1 MPVLLFLGSQKRD
14 GMKRFLGFVIKEF
27 YHIFRDYRTLLILFG
42 LPAIQLLLFGYVIT
56 NEIKDARI
64 AILDHSKD
72 QITRRISDKVLSSGY
87 FILEKNLSSYKEI
100 EQVFREGNV
109 KLVLVFEP
117 DFSKNLDKTGIAKVQ
132 IIGDA
137 SDPNT
142 ANILVNYLQGI
153 LSNYLISLNAEKVPM
168 QIVPEVRMMY
178 NAQMKGVY
186 MMVPGLMAMLLMLI
200 SALMTS
206 LSITKEKELGTMEL
220 LLVSPL
226 KPVQIIIGK
235 VFPYVFLAF
244 ADACIIILLGNT
256 VFGVPVVGSVTLL
269 LLESF
274 LFICMALSLGILI
287 STITNSQQIAMMIS
301 LVALMLPTILLS
313 GFIFP
318 VENMPLVLQWFCHV
332 MPPKY
337 FITIIKSI
345 MLQGN
350 GFKYIAFE
358 TGILFGFTL
367 LFILISV
374 RKFKI
379 RLS

>member
-1 MPVLLFLGSQKRD
+1 M
-14 GMKRFLGFVIKEF
+14 
-27 YHIFRDYRTLLILFG
+27 
-42 LPAIQLLLFGYVIT
+42 PAIQLLLFGYVIT

-64 AILDHSKD
+64 AILDESKD
-72 QITRRISDKVLSSGY
+72 EVTRRISEKVLSSGY
-87 FILEKNLSSYKEI
+87 FILDKNLKSYKEI
-100 EQVFREGNV
+100 EQVFRKGNV
-109 KLVLVFEP
+109 KLVLIFGAG
-117 DFSKNLDKTGIAKVQ
+117 FSKNLDKTGNAKVQ

-142 ANILVNYLQGI
+142 ANILVNYMQGI
-153 LSNYLISLNAEKVPM
+153 LSNYLISLNAEKIPM
-168 QIVPEVRMMY
+168 QVTPEVRMMY
-178 NAQMKGVY
+178 NSQMKGVY
-186 MMVPGLMAMLLMLI
+186 MFVPGLMAMLLMLI

-244 ADACIIILLGNT
+244 TDACIIIFLGNT
-256 VFGVPVVGSVTLL
+256 VFGVPVVGSVSLL
-269 LLESF
+269 LLESL

-287 STITNSQQIAMMIS
+287 STITSSQQIAMMIS

-318 VENMPLVLQWFCHV
+318 VENMPLILQWLCHI

-350 GFKYIAFE
+350 GFRYIAFE
-358 TGILFGFTL
+358 TGILAGFTV
-367 LFILISV
+367 LFILLSIK
-374 RKFKI
+374 KFKV

>member
-1 MPVLLFLGSQKRD
+1 
-14 GMKRFLGFVIKEF
+14 MKRFLGFVVKEF

-42 LPAIQLLLFGYVIT
+42 LPAVQLLLFGFVIT
-56 NEIKDARI
+56 NEIKDAKI
-64 AILDHSKD
+64 AILDQSKD
-72 QITRRISDKVLSSGY
+72 EVTRRISEKVLSSGY
-87 FILEKNLSSYKEI
+87 FILEKNLRSSGEI
-100 EQVFREGNV
+100 EQVFRQGNV
-109 KLVLVFEP
+109 KLVLIFGP
-117 DFSKNLDKTGIAKVQ
+117 DFAKNLDKTGNAKVQ

-142 ANILVNYLQGI
+142 ANILVNYIQGI
-153 LSNYLISLNAEKVPM
+153 LSNYIVSLNAEKIPM
-168 QIVPEVRMMY
+168 QIIPEVRMLY
-178 NAQMKGVY
+178 NGQMKGVY

-226 KPVQIIIGK
+226 RPVQIIIGK

-244 ADACIIILLGNT
+244 ADACIIIILGNT
-256 VFGVPVVGSVTLL
+256 VFGVPVVGSVALL
-269 LLESF
+269 LAESF

-287 STITNSQQIAMMIS
+287 STITSSQQIAMMLS

-318 VENMPLVLQWFCHV
+318 VENMPLVLQWFCHI

-350 GFKYIAFE
+350 SFRYIAFE
-358 TGILFGFTL
+358 TGILAGFTL
-367 LFILISV
+367 LFIFLSV
-374 RKFKI
+374 KKFKI
-379 RLS
+379 RLA

>member
-1 MPVLLFLGSQKRD
+1 
-14 GMKRFLGFVIKEF
+14 MKRFLGFVVKEF

-42 LPAIQLLLFGYVIT
+42 LPAIQLLLFGFVIT

-64 AILDHSKD
+64 AILDQSKD
-72 QITRRISDKVLSSGY
+72 EVTRRISEKVLSSGY
-87 FILEKNLSSYKEI
+87 FILDKNLTSYKEI
-100 EQVFREGNV
+100 EQVFRQGNIR
-109 KLVLVFEP
+109 LVLVFGP
-117 DFSKNLDKTGIAKVQ
+117 DFSKNLDKTGNARVQ

-153 LSNYLISLNAEKVPM
+153 LSNYLISLNAEKIPM

-178 NAQMKGVY
+178 NGQMKGVY
-186 MMVPGLMAMLLMLI
+186 MFVPGLMAMLLMLI

-226 KPVQIIIGK
+226 KPIQIIIGK

-244 ADACIIILLGNT
+244 IDACIIIILGNT
-256 VFGVPVVGSVTLL
+256 VFGVPVVGSVGLL

-274 LFICMALSLGILI
+274 LYICMALSLGILI
-287 STITNSQQIAMMIS
+287 STITSSQQIAMMLS

-318 VENMPLVLQWFCHV
+318 VENMPWILQVFCHI

-350 GFKYIAFE
+350 GFRYIALE
-358 TGILFGFTL
+358 TGIMAGFTL
-367 LFILISV
+367 FFIFLSV
-374 RKFKI
+374 KKFKI
-379 RLS
+379 RLA